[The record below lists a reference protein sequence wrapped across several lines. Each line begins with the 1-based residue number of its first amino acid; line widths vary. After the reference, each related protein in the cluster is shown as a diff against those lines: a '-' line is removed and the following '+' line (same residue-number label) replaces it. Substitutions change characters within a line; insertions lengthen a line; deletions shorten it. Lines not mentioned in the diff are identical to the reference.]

1 MTTTIQEK
9 TSPAFAAGCVTGVLM
24 GDQDRRRKVQAE
36 LDSMSERDK
45 ILFLLY
51 ANIVT
56 GAMVVDDG
64 RVYRVD
70 DETGQRKLIA

>member
-1 MTTTIQEK
+1 MTTTTQEK
-9 TSPAFAAGCVTGVLM
+9 RSPAFAAGCAAGVLI

-45 ILFLLY
+45 TLLLLY
-51 ANIVT
+51 ACIRT
-56 GAMVVDDG
+56 GEMVVDDG